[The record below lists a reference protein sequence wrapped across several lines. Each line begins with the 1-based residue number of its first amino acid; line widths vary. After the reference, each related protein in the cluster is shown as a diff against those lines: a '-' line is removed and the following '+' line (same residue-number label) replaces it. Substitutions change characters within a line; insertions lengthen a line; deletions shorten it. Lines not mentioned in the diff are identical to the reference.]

1 MNREYYIY
9 WYRLD
14 KKRAYLIW
22 FTTDDKDGFVIDE
35 NGNIPSF
42 ESVESVLDY
51 AQKNQINV
59 DADNPKFFDL
69 DIIENWLKENSDTI
83 LDYNP
88 FLDTWNLFDDIS
100 ISTDGNFDKD
110 RTYTN
115 NIYERIFWGCNL
127 SPVTPDGESFTPTWT
142 KKELKIIRE
151 TLKFGFK
158 MFREKVNN

>member
-14 KKRAYLIW
+14 KKMAYLIW
-22 FTTDDKDGFVIDE
+22 FTTDDKDGFEIDK
-35 NGNIPSF
+35 NGIIPSF
-42 ESVESVLDY
+42 KSVGTVLDY
-51 AQKNQINV
+51 AQKKQINV

-69 DIIENWLKENSDTI
+69 DFIESWLEANSDTI

-88 FLDTWNLFDDIS
+88 FLDAWNLFDDIS

-115 NIYERIFWGCNL
+115 NIYERIFFGCNL
-127 SPVTPDGESFTPTWT
+127 SPMTPSGKSFAPNWT
-142 KKELKIIRE
+142 KKELEIIRE

-158 MFREKVNN
+158 MFREKVKN